1 MVSQAVPIFHVKRPK
16 PLRWPAPSGSSTNH
30 IPTKTASTLENVLT
44 GSPIGGETKDQRDF
58 LVKRIKRSRRRR
70 NLRQKRST
78 LSVDKSVDNSFLG
91 GY

>member
-1 MVSQAVPIFHVKRPK
+1 VKRPR
-16 PLRWPAPSGSSTNH
+16 PLRWRAPRGSSTNP
-30 IPTKTASTLENVLT
+30 IPTKTASTLDNVLT
-44 GSPIGGETKDQRDF
+44 RSPIGGEIKDSRDF
-58 LVKRIKRSRRRR
+58 WIKRSRRRM